1 MKYLNNLKIKNKNYF
16 FLLSANFLN
25 LNKNNKTKNSN
36 FLFYYN
42 SSDVT
47 IINKQINF
55 FIKSGKKFIINNI
68 FFSYLNFLFY
78 ELFEKN
84 LNLNYKYIK
93 ELKSA
98 INTNLFLRNSL
109 FLLNWYINHYKFLF
123 NLKNE
128 TKKQGKNEKKN
139 LKATFLNNRQ
149 RTFFFLRWVFLFS
162 KLDSSNKLQKKFF
175 NSFNDVLLN
184 FKESKLYKYKIFVY
198 KKVFY
203 I

>member
-1 MKYLNNLKIKNKNYF
+1 MKYLNSLKIN
-16 FLLSANFLN
+16 
-25 LNKNNKTKNSN
+25 NKNNFFLFSLQLFDLKNNKKKNFN
-36 FLFYYN
+36 FLYYLN
-42 SSDVT
+42 STDVSL
-47 IINKQINF
+47 INKQINF
-55 FIKSGKKFIINNI
+55 FIKSGKKTIISTI
-68 FFSYLNFLFY
+68 FYSYLNFFFC

-84 LNLNYKYIK
+84 SNLNYKYIK

-109 FLLNWYINHYKFLF
+109 FLFNWYITHYKFLF

-128 TKKQGKNEKKN
+128 IKKQGKNEKKS
-139 LKATFLNNRQ
+139 LKATFLNHRQ
-149 RTFFFLRWVFLFS
+149 RVFFFLRWLFLFS
-162 KLDSSNKLQKKFF
+162 KLDSGNKLKKKIF
-175 NSFNDVLLN
+175 NSFNDIFLN